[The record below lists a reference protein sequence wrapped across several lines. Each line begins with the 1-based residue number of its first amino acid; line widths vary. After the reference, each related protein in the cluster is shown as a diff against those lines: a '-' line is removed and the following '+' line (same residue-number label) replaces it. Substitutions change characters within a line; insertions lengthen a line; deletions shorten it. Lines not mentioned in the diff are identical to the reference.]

1 MAFRIAHQ
9 RCLLLILLLYSVP
22 LIVLS
27 AGGAQESASADRGE
41 YVAESGQIIAPDE
54 IHIHS
59 YVSRIDFDY
68 PDPTDSIGIT
78 IQSSHQRVSTAGQE
92 LLVQIGIQGK
102 RGDFESIPPINI
114 VFLFDASG
122 SMSAPD
128 KMDYVRISLDTL
140 LERLRPVDTL
150 SVIAFSETS
159 LLVLPATVMSYVDTE
174 TLLEDVAAVLPMGRA
189 DLEAG
194 YREARSQIRQY
205 FDPEAVNRIVILSDG
220 LVQPGESIDLA
231 SEYYEDGVGTT
242 TVGVGSNFNLDLMVD
257 LAKAGGGS
265 SRFLTNQD
273 KIHEVFFTDF
283 DRAIYA
289 VAYRLEMELNFLEN
303 VEILGYW
310 GYNGVESVDSITFS
324 HPSVHF
330 RDYETIMVRVLTP
343 DTRSGTRPF
352 ATFKTRYIDREG
364 RTIVAPQK
372 TLHLIFSDNVVQAL
386 YPTDR
391 RVLLGGTILD
401 IALGLK
407 DIGTLFYSMETEQ
420 KRAAALRTADWLL
433 RDTGT
438 GEQFTALVSRETV
451 ELTQSQQHKIR
462 RCLDITIA
470 LKHVVENVHLRLDT
484 DIFESELNILNA
496 YTKTLSSR
504 LRISESVLEAMNM
517 DAGVGLTAK
526 TGGFDLAIQAMAGEL
541 VAAMGIAPHGVVF
554 SGFTSRTE
562 GFDRIIER
570 IDRVFAAS
578 MPQTVVKIA
587 AADLSVALSEYD
599 VKETDLFDT
608 EISRGIGESL
618 GADLL
623 VSGYLVPLSDSL
635 IVFVRLIEVETGTVL
650 SATQTVL
657 NLTPELLELVDD

>member
-1 MAFRIAHQ
+1 MAFRIAYQ
-9 RCLLLILLLYSVP
+9 RCLPLILLFYSVP

-41 YVAESGQIIAPDE
+41 YVAESDQIIAPDE

-59 YVSRIDFDY
+59 YIARIDFDY
-68 PDPTDSIGIT
+68 PDPTDSIDIT
-78 IQSSHQRVSTAGQE
+78 IQSSHQRVSIAGQE
-92 LLVQIGIQGK
+92 LLVQIGIQGR

-150 SVIAFSETS
+150 SVIAFSENP
-159 LLVLPATVMSYVDTE
+159 LLVLPATAMSQVDRE
-174 TLLEDVAAVLPMGRA
+174 ALREDIATILPLGHA
-189 DLEAG
+189 NLEAG
-194 YREARSQIRQY
+194 YRVARSQISQH

-220 LVQPGESIDLA
+220 LIQAGEAVDLA
-231 SEYYEDGVGTT
+231 SEYFEDGVGTT
-242 TVGVGSNFNLDLMVD
+242 TIGVGSNFNLELMID

-265 SRFLTNQD
+265 SRFLTNRD

-283 DRAIYA
+283 DRAIFA
-289 VAYRLEMELNFLEN
+289 VAHRLEMELNFLEN
-303 VEILGYW
+303 VEILGHW
-310 GYNGVESVDSITFS
+310 GYNGVEDVDSITFA
-324 HPSVHF
+324 HPSVHY
-330 RDYETIMVRVLTP
+330 RDYETIMVRVRTP

-364 RTIVAPQK
+364 RTIVAPKK
-372 TLHLIFSDNVVQAL
+372 TSDLIFSNNVVPAL

-407 DIGTLFYSMETEQ
+407 DIGTLFYSMEMEQ
-420 KRAAALRTADWLL
+420 GRAATLRTANWLL

-438 GEQFTALVSRETV
+438 GEQFTALVSRETA

-484 DIFESELNILNA
+484 DIFESELKILNA
-496 YTKTLSSR
+496 YTKTLSTR
-504 LRISESVLEAMNM
+504 LRISETVLEAMNM
-517 DAGVGLTAK
+517 DAEVGLATK

-541 VAAMGIAPHGVVF
+541 VATMGIAPHGVVF
-554 SGFTSRTE
+554 SGFTSRAD

-578 MPQTVVKIA
+578 MPRTVAKIA
-587 AADLSVALSEYD
+587 SADLSVALSEYD
-599 VKETDLFDT
+599 AKETDLFDT
-608 EISRGIGESL
+608 EISRRIGESL

-657 NLTPELLELVDD
+657 NLTPELLELIND